1 MPMRY
6 RRSGMP
12 SLLLA
17 LAGVLSLM
25 PLSFGQ
31 INYQKP
37 APEILEVLHAPLPP
51 GISISPD
58 KRTMLLLERLRY
70 PSIATMAQPML
81 RLAGLRINPSNNGPH
96 AAGSFTSIQLRPVP
110 GDEVAS
116 SADASTAAD
125 RSVDLP
131 DDSLLGNPI
140 WSQTG
145 QHFAITRYTDTI
157 IELWV
162 VDVASAKARRM
173 DCVALNETVSPA
185 IQWLPDGKTLLVLS
199 VPADRGEPPAAPA
212 SPSGPT
218 VQESEGIAGPV
229 RTYQDLLQNEHEA
242 DLFAYYT
249 TAQPLLVDAVAGTS
263 QPWGGK
269 GIYTEITA
277 SPDGKL
283 FLTETVKRPFSYIL
297 PYYRFPMGA
306 EILDQNGRRVYQVAD
321 VPLQDN
327 IPIEGV
333 RTGRRNYG
341 WLPWQ
346 GATLVWTEAL
356 DDGDPRKKVD
366 HRDKLMAIA
375 APFSGE
381 PRELRKFEHRFSGL
395 SFLET
400 ENLALIRDYD
410 RDKRWTRAWLFDL
423 SSAGSEG
430 DLLFSRNIRDR
441 YNDEGTP
448 LRRMLPNGYSVVT
461 YHDQSLL
468 LAGRGATPQGDRP
481 FLDRFHVPT
490 KKKDRLFQS
499 PEDAFEAVVTTL
511 SADGA
516 RFVTSRE
523 STTVPPNLFVY
534 QPGQSSPRAV
544 TSFPDPTPQLR
555 GVTKQLVKY
564 ERSDGTQL
572 SFTLYLPPNYQ
583 PGTRLPAVVWAYPM
597 EYTDSSTAGQVTG
610 SEQRFT
616 TIRSY
621 SHLFFLLAGYA
632 VLDDTAMPV
641 VGPPENANDTFVK
654 QIVSS
659 AEAAIKKA
667 DEMGVIDPNR
677 VAVGGHSYGAFMT
690 ANLLAHSR
698 LFRAGI
704 ARSGAY
710 NRTLTPFG
718 FQAERR
724 TFWEA
729 PEIYYSLS
737 PFMNAHKIKDPILLL
752 HGEADNNSGT
762 FPVQSERM
770 YQAIRGNGGIVRL
783 VMLPHESHGYRAAET
798 IEHVL
803 WESIRWLDTHV
814 KNAPPREDEGSR
826 QSVQ

>member
-1 MPMRY
+1 M
-6 RRSGMP
+6 RRSV
-12 SLLLA
+12 SLTRRVVFV

-31 INYQKP
+31 IDYQKP
-37 APEILEVLHAPLPP
+37 DPEILEVLHAPLTP
-51 GISISPD
+51 GVSISPD
-58 KRTMLLLERLRY
+58 RQTMLLLDRLRY

-81 RLAGLRINPSNNGPH
+81 RLAGLRINPANNGPH
-96 AAGSFTSIQLRPVP
+96 AAGSFTGIHIRQIPAD
-110 GDEVAS
+110 GD
-116 SADASTAAD
+116 ADASAD
-125 RSVDLP
+125 RAVNLP
-131 DDSLLGNPI
+131 PDSLLGNPV

-145 QHFAITRYTDTI
+145 KHFAVARYTPTSVQ
-157 IELWV
+157 LWV
-162 VDVASAKARRM
+162 VDVPTAQAKQVEAI
-173 DCVALNETVSPA
+173 ALNQTVSTS
-185 IQWLPDGKTLLVLS
+185 IQWLPDGETMLVLT
-199 VPADRGEPPAAPA
+199 VPPDRGEAPA
-212 SPSGPT
+212 PPTAPSGPT
-218 VQESEGIAGPV
+218 VQESDGIAGPV
-229 RTYQDLLQNEHEA
+229 RTYQDLLQNTHDA
-242 DLFAYYT
+242 DLFEHFA
-249 TAQPLLVDAVAGTS
+249 TAQPMLISATQGTS
-263 QPWGGK
+263 RPWGAK
-269 GIYTEITA
+269 GIYTEISA

-283 FLTETVKRPFSYIL
+283 FLTERVKRPFSFLL
-297 PYYRFPMGA
+297 PFYRFPLTA
-306 EILDQNGRRVYQVAD
+306 EVLDHNGRRVYEIAE

-333 RTGRRNYG
+333 RTGRRNYA

-356 DDGDPRKKVD
+356 DDGDPRKQAP
-366 HRDKLMAIA
+366 HRDKLMQLA
-375 APFSGE
+375 APFSAE
-381 PRELRKFEHRFSGL
+381 PRELRKFQHRFAGV

-410 RDKRWTRAWLFDL
+410 RDRRWSRTWLFDMNRP
-423 SSAGSEG
+423 GSDG

-461 YHDQSLL
+461 YHNQSLL
-468 LAGRGATPQGDRP
+468 LAGRGASPQGDRP
-481 FLDRFHVPT
+481 FLDRLHVPT
-490 KKKDRLFQS
+490 KKNERLFHAGES
-499 PEDAFEAVVTTL
+499 VFESVVTAL
-511 SADGA
+511 SPDGS
-516 RFVTSRE
+516 RFITSRE
-523 STTVPPNLFVY
+523 SPTVPPNLFVY
-534 QPGQSSPRAV
+534 RPAQSAPRAI
-544 TSFPDPTPQLR
+544 TDFPDPTPQLR
-555 GVTKQLVKY
+555 GITKQLVKY

-572 SFTLYLPPNYQ
+572 SFTLYLPPNYR

-597 EYTDSSTAGQVTG
+597 EYTDSSTAGQISG
-610 SEQRFT
+610 SDQRFT

-641 VGPPENANDTFVK
+641 VGPPETANDTFVK

-659 AEAAIKKA
+659 AEAAINKA
-667 DEMGVIDPNR
+667 AEMGVIDPQR

-698 LFRAGI
+698 FFRAGV

-729 PEIYYSLS
+729 PEIYYTLS

-762 FPVQSERM
+762 FPIQSERL

-814 KNAPPREDEGSR
+814 KNVPPRDQEASR
-826 QSVQ
+826 QSGQ